1 MTFPSTMPTPSDI
14 LLDIGVKDL
23 EALAGEKK
31 RKLKIERAQFFEA
44 GQRQARLSDELE
56 EIEKK
61 ISDFDGGICPC
72 CNQPAPKMFEALK
85 AKRAEIEIAYGKAHE
100 EVIEIS
106 NKCQDIEREVN
117 DLETQIHQ
125 ALLQQRGKL

>member
-1 MTFPSTMPTPSDI
+1 MTFPSTMPTPSNV
-14 LLDIGVKDL
+14 LLDSGVKDL
-23 EALAGEKK
+23 EALAKEKK
-31 RKLKIERAQFFEA
+31 RKLKIERAQFFES

-61 ISDFDGGICPC
+61 ISDFDGGTCPT
-72 CNQPAPKMFEALK
+72 CNQAAPKMFDALK

-106 NKCQDIEREVN
+106 NKCQEIEREVN

-125 ALLQQRGKL
+125 VLRKSRGQI